1 MHTLHEK
8 NLGRS
13 CDMVIGKNLQKIRKM
28 KAHQT
33 VEWVRRNPVEAS
45 EIIWFLDGFYRD
57 IKKYEKVM

>member
-1 MHTLHEK
+1 
-8 NLGRS
+8 
-13 CDMVIGKNLQKIRKM
+13 MVIGKNLQKIRKM